1 MTGRLSLSWV
11 NKDLALMMADDGG
24 YRWVE
29 REDPDVTAVRLLEGG
44 DRVGEV
50 TGTPADNLLIQGDNY
65 HALHALARIPEY
77 AEQYLG
83 KVKLVY
89 IDPPFNTGQA
99 FEHYDDSLEH
109 SVWLGMMRERL
120 LLIRELMAADGSLWV
135 HLDDAEMAYCRA
147 LLDEVFGRRNFIGT
161 VIWQKIH
168 ARNNSAQH
176 ISADHDYILLYARD
190 KTALTLG
197 RVDRTELSDSDF
209 WNPDNDPRGR
219 WRRSDLTASHEYSE
233 KYEVTGPYGDPFVP
247 RENRWWSV
255 SRETFEALRADNRI
269 WWGVSGRTFPFRKRF
284 ESELGGLVP
293 TTIWLHDFVGDN
305 REAKGELTRLSNRSE
320 IFSTPKPERLMKR
333 IIELATEPGDI
344 VLDCFAGSGTTGAVA
359 HKLGRR
365 WVMMESSPATV
376 RTFTKPRLEKVVN
389 DQDDGGI
396 TQETVEE
403 FEGELPDEVAPS
415 DVRRTAAVLG
425 KLLETGAFT
434 DIDGLDGA
442 GTKAVLGLL
451 RSLGRTKKRVVRHW
465 SGGGGFRVLEVG
477 PAPYLYAAGRVL
489 LTDWVKEEMF
499 AKTAAAQLGF
509 SFQPDGPFVG
519 RRGFAR
525 LAVVDGVADDVGVKS
540 IVSNLDDGELVT
552 IVAKG
557 VAPGAEEALRQ
568 LSTGSRLV
576 KAPDD
581 LARRG
586 KVVR

>member
-1 MTGRLSLSWV
+1 ML
-11 NKDLALMMADDGG
+11 ADDGG
-24 YRWVE
+24 YQWVE
-29 REDPDVTAVRLLEGG
+29 REDPGVTAVRLLEDG

-50 TGTPADNLLIQGDNY
+50 TGTPADNLLIQGENY

-77 AEQYLG
+77 AERYLG
-83 KVKLVY
+83 QVKLVY

-120 LLIRELMAADGSLWV
+120 LLIRGLLAADGSLWV
-135 HLDDAEMAYCRA
+135 HLDDTEVAYCRA
-147 LLDEVFGRRNFIGT
+147 LMDEVFGRDNFIGT

-176 ISADHDYILLYARD
+176 ISADHDYILVYGRD
-190 KTALTLG
+190 KDALKLG

-209 WNPDNDPRGR
+209 WNPDSDPRGR
-219 WRRSDLTASHEYSE
+219 WRRSDLTASHAYSE
-233 KYEVTGPYGDPFVP
+233 GKYEVVGPYGDAFAP

-255 SRETFEALRADNRI
+255 SRETFDGLLADDRI
-269 WWGVSGRTFPFRKRF
+269 WWGVSGRSFPFRKRF

-305 REAKGELTRLSNRSE
+305 REAKGELTRLFNRSE

-365 WVMMESSPATV
+365 WVLMESSVATV

-396 TQETVEE
+396 TQETIEE
-403 FEGELPDEVAPS
+403 FESELPDGVDS
-415 DVRRTAAVLG
+415 RDVRRTVAVLG
-425 KLLETGAFT
+425 KLLEAGAF
-434 DIDGLDGA
+434 DGIDGLDGA
-442 GTKAVLGLL
+442 GTQAVLGLL

-477 PAPYLYAAGRVL
+477 PAPFLNADGRVL
-489 LTDWVKEEMF
+489 LADWVREESF
-499 AKTAAAQLGF
+499 AKTTAAQLGF
-509 SFQPDGPFVG
+509 SLQPDGPFAG

-525 LAVVDGVADDVGVKS
+525 LVVVDGVVDDVSVKS
-540 IVSNLDDGELVT
+540 IVSNLDDNELVT

-557 VAPGAEEALRQ
+557 VAPGAEEALRR
-568 LSTGSRLV
+568 LSTGSRLL
-576 KAPDD
+576 KAPAD

-586 KVVR
+586 TVVR